1 MANTNAANRDFRP
14 FIPECNRR
22 GLGKTKAYE
31 LAKDGLLE
39 TFTIGSKRYVLIESL
54 DSLPQRLQDLSAAS
68 GAAK

>member
-1 MANTNAANRDFRP
+1 MANTSAANRDFRP
-14 FIPECNRR
+14 FIPECSRR

-54 DSLPQRLQDLSAAS
+54 DSLPQRLQDRSAANGS
-68 GAAK
+68 AE